1 MVMTDWEG
9 FPGQPQSQPRCG
21 SGSGSQPR
29 SGSGSQPLRV
39 GFYEIEKTLGKG
51 NFAVVKLARHRVT
64 RSRVSAD
71 PDRGSTNFPD
81 SWVGAAERGLFVWMV
96 PAANWLKSA
105 LSSFQVAIK
114 IIDKTRLDPGNL
126 EKIYREVQIM
136 KLLNHPHIIKLYQVM
151 ETKDMLYIVTE
162 FAQNGEM
169 FDYLSTNGPLSESEA
184 RAKFWQILMAVEYCH
199 NHHIVHRDLK
209 SENLL
214 LDDNMNIK
222 IADFGFGNFYKHGES
237 LSTWCGSPPYAA
249 PEVFEGKE
257 YEGPH
262 IDIWSLGVV
271 LYVLVCGSLPFD
283 GPTLPVLRQR
293 VIEGRFRIPFFLSE
307 DCESLI
313 RRMLMVDPMKRITVS
328 QIKQHRW
335 MLAQEPPTYSL
346 KDYNSNL
353 GNYNQQVLGLMNNLG
368 IDRQKTIE
376 SLQNSSYNH
385 FSAIYYL
392 LLERVKEHRSNQ
404 TVNYQTSSQYQVP
417 RTAPKHMQT
426 EVSQEAIA
434 VELLIPRVQIEPLST
449 PMLHCDLECDIACS
463 FQPVLQPV
471 DASVNVM
478 IRNRSLSRSSL
489 LETAISEEV
498 RQEQDVEEHM
508 MGIIQ
513 NSLHSLS
520 GASRRNT
527 VAEVSAHFNSHTAP
541 CIVISSQ
548 TNIPEGV
555 CSDSCLMSSS
565 DDEFHSTN
573 STSLTDKA
581 MAPPFVYTTSA
592 TPILQAQERGSG
604 ISDTQLPVTFQ
615 EGRRASDTSLTSGL
629 KPFRQQL
636 RKSTRA
642 KGLNK
647 IAGFTRHVWRSP
659 SCIGPQNRPS
669 QQHLPCSLQ
678 QVAYVLPSYNTGVS
692 AEGRNLLE
700 EVLHQQRKLQ
710 LRYLNSSQPKCFVQP
725 KSVKTPVFQ
734 SAVETANGFKTAS
747 HLTPSFLLSDFTH
760 TDSETVYGAQS
771 QLHCLVGVSLSQPLP
786 STSPLDLHPTFSE
799 FLQQTLFS
807 SSEQNKGLGVDYEME
822 DLTAAQLDK
831 IVLVN

>member
-9 FPGQPQSQPRCG
+9 FPGRPQSQPR

-29 SGSGSQPLRV
+29 SGSQPLRV

-64 RSRVSAD
+64 RSR
-71 PDRGSTNFPD
+71 
-81 SWVGAAERGLFVWMV
+81 
-96 PAANWLKSA
+96 
-105 LSSFQVAIK
+105 VAIK

-307 DCESLI
+307 ECESLI
-313 RRMLMVDPMKRITVS
+313 RRMLMVDPMKRITIS

-426 EVSQEAIA
+426 EISQEAIA
-434 VELLIPRVQIEPLST
+434 VELIIPRVQIEPLST

-478 IRNRSLSRSSL
+478 IRNRSSSPSSL

-508 MGIIQ
+508 MGKIQ

-520 GASRRNT
+520 GTNRRNT
-527 VAEVSAHFNSHTAP
+527 VAGVSAHFNSHTAP

-548 TNIPEGV
+548 TNIPEGI

-581 MAPPFVYTTSA
+581 MTPPFVYTTSA
-592 TPILQAQERGSG
+592 TPILQAQERGAG

-647 IAGFTRHVWRSP
+647 ITGFTRHVWRSP

-669 QQHLPCSLQ
+669 QQHLPSSLQ
-678 QVAYVLPSYNTGVS
+678 QVANVLPSFNTGIS
-692 AEGRNLLE
+692 TEGRNLLE

-734 SAVETANGFKTAS
+734 SAVETANGFKTAP

-786 STSPLDLHPTFSE
+786 STNPLDLHPTFSE

-807 SSEQNKGLGVDYEME
+807 SSEQSKGLGVDYEME

>member
-1 MVMTDWEG
+1 MVMTG
-9 FPGQPQSQPRCG
+9 
-21 SGSGSQPR
+21 
-29 SGSGSQPLRV
+29 QPLRV

-64 RSRVSAD
+64 KSR
-71 PDRGSTNFPD
+71 
-81 SWVGAAERGLFVWMV
+81 
-96 PAANWLKSA
+96 
-105 LSSFQVAIK
+105 VAIK
-114 IIDKTRLDPGNL
+114 IIDKTRLEPGNL

-136 KLLNHPHIIKLYQVM
+136 KLLNHPHIVKLYQVM

-184 RAKFWQILMAVEYCH
+184 RAKFWQILLAVEYCH

-214 LDDNMNIK
+214 LDDKMNIK

-249 PEVFEGKE
+249 PEVFEGRE

-283 GPTLPVLRQR
+283 GPTLPILRQR

-307 DCESLI
+307 DCENLI

-335 MLAQEPPTYSL
+335 MLAQKPPVYSL

-353 GNYNQQVLGLMNNLG
+353 GNYNQQVLGLMQNLG

-376 SLQNSSYNH
+376 SVQNSSYNH

-404 TVNYQTSSQYQVP
+404 TLNYQTSSQYQVP
-417 RTAPKHMQT
+417 RTAPEQMQT
-426 EVSQEAIA
+426 GVSREAIA
-434 VELLIPRVQIEPLST
+434 VELIIPHVQSEPLST
-449 PMLHCDLECDIACS
+449 PMPHSDLECDIACS
-463 FQPVLQPV
+463 FQPVFHPL
-471 DASVNVM
+471 DASVNVL
-478 IRNRSLSRSSL
+478 IGNQSISGSSL

-498 RQEQDVEEHM
+498 RQKQDMEEHV
-508 MGIIQ
+508 MGKIQ
-513 NSLHSLS
+513 NSLHILS
-520 GASRRNT
+520 SANRRNT
-527 VAEVSAHFNSHTAP
+527 MAEVSANFNNYTAP
-541 CIVISSQ
+541 CTVISSQ
-548 TNIPEGV
+548 TNIPEGA
-555 CSDSCLMSSS
+555 CSDSCLMSSF
-565 DDEFHSTN
+565 DDEFRSTN
-573 STSLTDKA
+573 SASLTDKT
-581 MAPPFVYTTSA
+581 MSPPFVYANSA
-592 TPILQAQERGSG
+592 TLILQAREHRTG
-604 ISDTQLPVTFQ
+604 INAAQLPVTFQ
-615 EGRRASDTSLTSGL
+615 EGRRASDTSLTPGL

-636 RKSTRA
+636 HKSARA

-647 IAGFTRHVWRSP
+647 MTSFTRHVWRSP
-659 SCIGPQNRPS
+659 SCTGPRNRPS
-669 QQHLPCSLQ
+669 QQRPPGSPQ
-678 QVAYVLPSYNTGVS
+678 QVVNVLPSLATRIS
-692 AEGRNLLE
+692 TESRNFLE

-710 LRYLNSSQPKCFVQP
+710 LRYLNSSQPKLI
-725 KSVKTPVFQ
+725 KSPMFQ
-734 SAVETANGFKTAS
+734 SVAETAHGFRTAP
-747 HLTPSFLLSDFTH
+747 HLSPSVLLSELTH
-760 TDSETVYGAQS
+760 TDSETVYRAQS
-771 QLHCLVGVSLSQPLP
+771 QLQYLVGVNLSQPLP
-786 STSPLDLHPTFSE
+786 STAPLDLHPTFSE
-799 FLQQTLFS
+799 ILQQTLFS
-807 SSEQNKGLGVDYEME
+807 TPEQSKGLGVDCEME
-822 DLTAAQLDK
+822 DLTATQLDK

>member
-1 MVMTDWEG
+1 
-9 FPGQPQSQPRCG
+9 
-21 SGSGSQPR
+21 
-29 SGSGSQPLRV
+29 
-39 GFYEIEKTLGKG
+39 
-51 NFAVVKLARHRVT
+51 
-64 RSRVSAD
+64 
-71 PDRGSTNFPD
+71 
-81 SWVGAAERGLFVWMV
+81 
-96 PAANWLKSA
+96 
-105 LSSFQVAIK
+105 
-114 IIDKTRLDPGNL
+114 
-126 EKIYREVQIM
+126 
-136 KLLNHPHIIKLYQVM
+136 M

-169 FDYLSTNGPLSESEA
+169 FDYLSTKGPLSESEA

-257 YEGPH
+257 YEGPN

-283 GPTLPVLRQR
+283 GPTLPILRQR

-307 DCESLI
+307 ECESLI
-313 RRMLMVDPMKRITVS
+313 RRMLMVDPGKRITVS

-353 GNYNQQVLGLMNNLG
+353 GNYNQQVLGLMHNLG

-392 LLERVKEHRSNQ
+392 LLERVKERRNNQ
-404 TVNYQTSSQYQVP
+404 TVNHQTSSQYQISK
-417 RTAPKHMQT
+417 TAHEHMQAG
-426 EVSQEAIA
+426 VSQEATE
-434 VELLIPRVQIEPLST
+434 VEFMIPHVQIEPLSI
-449 PMLHCDLECDIACS
+449 PMLHRDLECDIACS
-463 FQPVLQPV
+463 FQPVIHPV
-471 DASVNVM
+471 DASVNVL
-478 IRNRSLSRSSL
+478 IGNQSISRSSL
-489 LETAISEEV
+489 LETAINEEM
-498 RQEQDVEEHM
+498 RQEQDVEEHV
-508 MGIIQ
+508 MGKVQ
-513 NSLHSLS
+513 NSLHILS
-520 GASRRNT
+520 SANRRNT
-527 VAEVSAHFNSHTAP
+527 VAQVPAHFNNHTAP

-548 TNIPEGV
+548 TNIPEGA

-565 DDEFHSTN
+565 DDEFCSIN
-573 STSLTDKA
+573 SSSLTDKA
-581 MAPPFVYTTSA
+581 MVPPFVYTTSA
-592 TPILQAQERGSG
+592 TPILQAQKHGTG
-604 ISDTQLPVTFQ
+604 INDAQLPVTFQ
-615 EGRRASDTSLTSGL
+615 EGRRASDTLLTPGL

-636 RKSTRA
+636 CKSARA

-647 IAGFTRHVWRSP
+647 ITSFTRHVWRSP
-659 SCIGPQNRPS
+659 SFIGPRNRPS
-669 QQHLPCSLQ
+669 QQCPPSSPQ
-678 QVAYVLPSYNTGVS
+678 QVASVFPSLATRIS
-692 AEGRNLLE
+692 AESRNLLE

-725 KSVKTPVFQ
+725 KSVKTPVFH
-734 SAVETANGFKTAS
+734 SVVETADGFKTA
-747 HLTPSFLLSDFTH
+747 HLTPSFLLSDVTH
-760 TDSETVYGAQS
+760 TDSETVHRAQP
-771 QLHCLVGVSLSQPLP
+771 QLHYLLGVNLSQPFP
-786 STSPLDLHPTFSE
+786 CTGPLDLHPTVSE

-807 SSEQNKGLGVDYEME
+807 SPEQSRGLGVDCETLA
-822 DLTAAQLDK
+822 LTPALTCSA
-831 IVLVN
+831 I